1 MNFKVNDMKNLV
13 NEELRSMFTPFKVMP
28 FLASRNWGI
37 RMMNSMG
44 GLYNGKKIK
53 GLHNEERYIPSKAG
67 GPDIRIRIFKPLNAH
82 EKLPCLE
89 YIHGGGYILGSPEFT
104 PNLDIIKQF
113 IDKRPCV
120 VIAPA
125 YRKSLDAPY
134 PAAFNDCYDTLL
146 WAKENADE
154 LGILNHKFM
163 VAGHSGGEMTSV
175 PVWNTKSNKKGWD
188 SYLKDIRDKNEEV
201 PVYAAAARNK
211 DYRNF
216 PPTIT
221 FVGDLEPFKDE
232 TIAYVKALEKEGVEV
247 KFRLFKGCYHGF
259 DAYVPKS
266 QIAKD
271 AVRFTYDSYAEYYDK
286 YVNFYLT
293 PTSGPVLYFFIAQ
306 CFFALGDYPTRSAP
320 TDSTPPALTALSHL
334 HHYLTTL

>member
-13 NEELRSMFTPFKVMP
+13 NEELRSMFTPFKIMP

-44 GLYNGKKIK
+44 GFYNGKKIK

-163 VAGHSGGEMTSV
+163 VAGHSGGGGLTAAVTLKARDTDDLSIAFQMPFYPMIDDFQNTQSAREMTSV

-286 YVNFYLT
+286 YVN
-293 PTSGPVLYFFIAQ
+293 
-306 CFFALGDYPTRSAP
+306 
-320 TDSTPPALTALSHL
+320 
-334 HHYLTTL
+334 

>member
-1 MNFKVNDMKNLV
+1 MKNLA
-13 NEELRSMFTPFKVMP
+13 NEELRSMFTPFKIMP

-44 GLYNGKKIK
+44 GFYNGKKIK

-163 VAGHSGGEMTSV
+163 VAGHSGGGGLTAAVTLKARDTDDLSIAFQMPFYPMIDDFQNTQSAREMTSV

-211 DYRNF
+211 DYSNF

-232 TIAYVKALEKEGVEV
+232 TIAYVKALEMEGIDV
-247 KFRLFKGCYHGF
+247 KFKLFKGCYHGF

-271 AVRFTYDSYAEYYDK
+271 AVKFTYDSYAENFDK
-286 YVNFYLT
+286 Y
-293 PTSGPVLYFFIAQ
+293 
-306 CFFALGDYPTRSAP
+306 
-320 TDSTPPALTALSHL
+320 LS
-334 HHYLTTL
+334 

>member
-1 MNFKVNDMKNLV
+1 MKNLA
-13 NEELRSMFTPFKVMP
+13 NEELRSMFTPFKIMP
-28 FLASRNWGI
+28 YLASRNWGI

-44 GLYNGKKIK
+44 SFYDGKEIKGLYND
-53 GLHNEERYIPSKAG
+53 ERYIPSTAG
-67 GPDIRIRIFKPLNAH
+67 GPDIRIRIFKPLDAN

-146 WAKENADE
+146 WAKDNADE
-154 LGILNHKFM
+154 LGILDHKFM
-163 VAGHSGGEMTSV
+163 VAGHSGGGGLTAAVTLKARDTGDVSIAFQMPFYPMIDDLQNTQSAREMTSV
-175 PVWNTKSNKKGWD
+175 PVWNSKSNKKGWD
-188 SYLKDIRDKNEEV
+188 SYLKDIREKNEEV
-201 PVYAAAARNK
+201 PTYAAAARNK
-211 DYRNF
+211 DYSNF

-232 TIAYVKALEKEGVEV
+232 TIAYVKALEMAGVDV
-247 KFRLFKGCYHGF
+247 KFKLFKGCYHGF

-271 AVRFTYDSYAEYYDK
+271 AVKFTYDCYAENYDN
-286 YVNFYLT
+286 YVN
-293 PTSGPVLYFFIAQ
+293 
-306 CFFALGDYPTRSAP
+306 
-320 TDSTPPALTALSHL
+320 
-334 HHYLTTL
+334 

>member
-13 NEELRSMFTPFKVMP
+13 NEELRSMFTPFKIMP

-163 VAGHSGGEMTSV
+163 VAGHSGGGGLTAAVTLKARDTDDLSIAFQMPFYPMIDDFQNTQSAREMTSV

-286 YVNFYLT
+286 YVN
-293 PTSGPVLYFFIAQ
+293 
-306 CFFALGDYPTRSAP
+306 
-320 TDSTPPALTALSHL
+320 
-334 HHYLTTL
+334 

>member
-13 NEELRSMFTPFKVMP
+13 NEELRSMFTPFKIMP

-44 GLYNGKKIK
+44 GFYNGKKIK

-163 VAGHSGGEMTSV
+163 VAGHSGGGGLTAAVTLKARDTDDLSIAFQMPFYPMIDDFQNTQSAREMTSV

-201 PVYAAAARNK
+201 PIYAAAARNK

-286 YVNFYLT
+286 YVN
-293 PTSGPVLYFFIAQ
+293 
-306 CFFALGDYPTRSAP
+306 
-320 TDSTPPALTALSHL
+320 
-334 HHYLTTL
+334 

>member
-1 MNFKVNDMKNLV
+1 
-13 NEELRSMFTPFKVMP
+13 MFTPFKIMP

-44 GLYNGKKIK
+44 GFYNGKHIK
-53 GLHNEERYIPSKAG
+53 GLQNDERYIPSTGG
-67 GPDIRIRIFKPLNAH
+67 GPDIRVRIFKPLNVTD
-82 EKLPCLE
+82 KLPCLE

-104 PNLDIIKQF
+104 PNLEIIKQF

-134 PAAFNDCYDTLL
+134 PAAFNDCYDTLI
-146 WAKENADE
+146 WAKDNADE
-154 LGILNHKFM
+154 LGIIDHNFM
-163 VAGHSGGEMTSV
+163 VAGHSGGGGLTAAVTLKARDTGDVSIAFQMPFYPMIDDRQETQSAKEMTSV
-175 PVWNTKSNKKGWD
+175 PVWNSKSNKKGWD
-188 SYLKDIRDKNEEV
+188 SYLKDIREKKEEI

-211 DYRNF
+211 DYSNF
-216 PPTIT
+216 PPTIS

-232 TIAYVKALEKEGVEV
+232 TIAYVEALEMEGIDV

-259 DAYVPKS
+259 DAYVPKA

-286 YVNFYLT
+286 YVDQDDAT
-293 PTSGPVLYFFIAQ
+293 A
-306 CFFALGDYPTRSAP
+306 
-320 TDSTPPALTALSHL
+320 ALSGN
-334 HHYLTTL
+334 